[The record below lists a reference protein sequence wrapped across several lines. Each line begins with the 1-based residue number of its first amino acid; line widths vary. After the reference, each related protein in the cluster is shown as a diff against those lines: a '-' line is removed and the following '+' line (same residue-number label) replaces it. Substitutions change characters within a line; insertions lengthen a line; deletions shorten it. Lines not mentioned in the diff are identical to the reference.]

1 MTELCQ
7 VISRQTLDLLKGYD
21 HTNISK
27 THLYNQLIE
36 EHPEHLEH
44 TSSSTIKRHI
54 TKTLLKNGF
63 KNTSKTMNWFVRE

>member
-1 MTELCQ
+1 MTELQ
-7 VISRQTLDLLKGYD
+7 QGISRQTLDLLKGYN

-27 THLYNQLIE
+27 THLYNLIVD
-36 EHPEHLEH
+36 EHPEYLDQ
-44 TSSSTIKRHI
+44 TTPSTIKRHI